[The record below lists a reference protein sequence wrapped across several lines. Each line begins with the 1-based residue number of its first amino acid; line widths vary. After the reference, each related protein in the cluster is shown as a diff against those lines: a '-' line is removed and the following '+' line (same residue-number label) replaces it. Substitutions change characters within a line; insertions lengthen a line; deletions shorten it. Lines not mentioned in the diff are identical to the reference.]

1 MINTEELKRE
11 IGKKLK
17 RAREDKGLSQED
29 VAKQIGL
36 SKVGYGAFERGS
48 NLIALNYLLELSRIL
63 QKPITHFLP
72 RHALTEIEL
81 NDLTHDPRVQDIL
94 AAWRVLAVLDDP
106 EPCDVIH
113 DLAVFLAAKHAPEED

>member
-1 MINTEELKRE
+1 LINVEELKKE

-17 RAREDKGLSQED
+17 RAREGKGLSQEEL
-29 VAKQIGL
+29 AKQIGL

-63 QKPITHFLP
+63 QKPVTYFFPIHT
-72 RHALTEIEL
+72 LTEAEL
-81 NDLTHDPRVQDIL
+81 NDITHDPRFQSLMVAWQSL
-94 AAWRVLAVLDDP
+94 AALDDP

-113 DLAVFLAAKHAPEED
+113 DLAIYLAAKHAAKED